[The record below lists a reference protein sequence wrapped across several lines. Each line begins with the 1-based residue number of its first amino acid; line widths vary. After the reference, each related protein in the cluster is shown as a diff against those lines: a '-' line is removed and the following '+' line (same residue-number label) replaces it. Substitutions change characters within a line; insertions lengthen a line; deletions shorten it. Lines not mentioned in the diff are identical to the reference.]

1 MELSPR
7 EMIFPQLGARTAL
20 SIFWTLSVF
29 HKDPNFVICFPSAK
43 SDWLTGGKNQ
53 FGTTTKMIGFYVLTL
68 FMVVWE
74 PSGSRRRRY
83 RAFA

>member
-29 HKDPNFVICFPSAK
+29 HKDPNVVICFPSAK
-43 SDWLTGGKNQ
+43 SD
-53 FGTTTKMIGFYVLTL
+53 
-68 FMVVWE
+68 
-74 PSGSRRRRY
+74 
-83 RAFA
+83 

>member
-43 SDWLTGGKNQ
+43 SD
-53 FGTTTKMIGFYVLTL
+53 
-68 FMVVWE
+68 
-74 PSGSRRRRY
+74 
-83 RAFA
+83 